1 MTRNARNSSRSVI
14 LFLPANP
21 IDNSRMALEE
31 ECAAIERELRM
42 TECRDD
48 FDFRSKWSV
57 SCDDMMR
64 HLNDLCPTIIH
75 FSGHGCSTKGGHS
88 ASVRQHDSRDAAWSD
103 NGLCIQNG
111 RGQPQ
116 CLDPRGLKMM
126 VKAAATSS
134 RVVVLDACYSA
145 EHADEL
151 QTVVDC
157 VVGMT
162 GAIGNAAA
170 RSFAAAF
177 YRALGNRR
185 SVGNAVEQAIAV
197 LAAEQIP
204 DEHLPC
210 CRTRNGVDAAQMY
223 LSEPSIARPEP
234 RPSGLAER
242 RRCQTGMWSRRRRHC
257 QRWPRWMPS
266 QGRQGSC

>member
-1 MTRNARNSSRSVI
+1 MTRNARNSSRNVI
-14 LFLPANP
+14 LFIRANP
-21 IDNSRMALEE
+21 IDSSRPALEQ

-42 TECRDD
+42 TEGRDD
-48 FDFRSKWSV
+48 FDFRSKWAIT
-57 SCDDMMR
+57 CDDMMR
-64 HLNDLCPTIIH
+64 HLNELCPTIIH
-75 FSGHGCSTKGGHS
+75 FSGHGGSTKAGHS
-88 ASVRQHDSRDAAWSD
+88 ASALQHDRRDAAGSD
-103 NGLCIQNG
+103 SGLYIKDG
-111 RGQPQ
+111 HGQPQ

-162 GAIGNAAA
+162 GAIGDAAA
-170 RSFAAAF
+170 RSFAIAF

-197 LAAEQIP
+197 LAAGQIP

-210 CRTRNGVDAAQMY
+210 CRIRNGVNAARMY
-223 LSEPSIARPEP
+223 LSEPSIAPPASRPI
-234 RPSGLAER
+234 GLGGR
-242 RRCQTGMWSRRRRHC
+242 GRCQTGMWSRGRG
-257 QRWPRWMPS
+257 QWPRWLPS
-266 QGRQGSC
+266 RGRQGSC